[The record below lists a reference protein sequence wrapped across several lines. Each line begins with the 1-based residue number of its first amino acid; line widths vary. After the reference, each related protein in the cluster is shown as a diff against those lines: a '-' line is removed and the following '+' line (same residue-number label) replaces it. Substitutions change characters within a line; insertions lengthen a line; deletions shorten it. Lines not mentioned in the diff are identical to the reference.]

1 MSVAGDVR
9 QNAMCIFGLL
19 KSSPTIAEN
28 RAVQNLAEGEES
40 SGYFPLVKSINHKY
54 GAVHPIN
61 LSVEKSI
68 GELRKKGSHESS
80 PMDDVIRGENVF
92 QYLE

>member
-28 RAVQNLAEGEES
+28 RAVHNLAEGEES

-54 GAVHPIN
+54 GAVHQIN
-61 LSVEKSI
+61 LSVENQF
-68 GELRKKGSHESS
+68 
-80 PMDDVIRGENVF
+80 EN
-92 QYLE
+92 